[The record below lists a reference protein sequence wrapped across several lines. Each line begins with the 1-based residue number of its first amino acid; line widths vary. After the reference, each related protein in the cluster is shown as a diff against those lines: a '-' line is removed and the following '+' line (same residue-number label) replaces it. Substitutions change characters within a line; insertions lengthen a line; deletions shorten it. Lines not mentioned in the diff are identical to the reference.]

1 MPVVTRVTATR
12 EDLEG
17 SEFATVHF
25 TRPDVA
31 SADFWNQL
39 QQLRHARTAWKI
51 AKQLGELVHERV
63 PLP

>member
-1 MPVVTRVTATR
+1 VPIVTRVTATR
-12 EDLEG
+12 EPLEG
-17 SEFATVHF
+17 AEYATVQF

-31 SADFWNQL
+31 TADFWNQI

-51 AKQLGELVHERV
+51 AKQLGELVGARV